1 MPEGNFVKDSPEVA
15 AIKAA
20 EKQWKDGK
28 FWTTQTFI
36 ASLVLLGIALII
48 PVGEAFVIMAMAS
61 WAMFAIHIGLD
72 IRDKR
77 RLRAFRKLVDAY
89 YKKKSLPFYQ
99 DVLDKFGDEYH
110 VHHNNNGS
118 ITLEKYKD
126 VREAQKHNDKQE
138 NSNRQ
143 D

>member
-1 MPEGNFVKDSPEVA
+1 MPKGNFVKDSPEVT

-36 ASLVLLGIALII
+36 ASLVFLGLAIII
-48 PVGEAFVIMAMAS
+48 PVSTAFLVMALIS
-61 WAMFAIHIGLD
+61 WVMFAIHIALD

-89 YKKKSLPFYQ
+89 YKKKALPFYNE
-99 DVLDKFGDEYH
+99 VLDKFGDEYH
-110 VHHNNNGS
+110 VHLNDNGS

-126 VREAQKHNDKQE
+126 VREAQKHNDKQK
-138 NSNRQ
+138 